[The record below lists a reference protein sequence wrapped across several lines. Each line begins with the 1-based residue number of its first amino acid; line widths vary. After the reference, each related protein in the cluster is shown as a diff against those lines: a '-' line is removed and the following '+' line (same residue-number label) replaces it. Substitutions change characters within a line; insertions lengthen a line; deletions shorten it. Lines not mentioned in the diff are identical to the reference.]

1 MTAMKKISKFR
12 FITTVLLMTLL
23 LFIGITNAA
32 ENKDI
37 RQLKEA
43 QQLDKVNHTGK
54 NIYMNFK
61 KSIIEESFI
70 KKLESVSQIES
81 FINDVAVSGLS
92 LYNVPKLSKSLAN
105 KIKQFVVLGN
115 ITPAKGDE
123 LVRKLKDMQRSNLK
137 RDCVYLCGECGE
149 DCDLAKFIT
158 ANIGESY
165 ETTTISANDSTNK
178 TFLKSQDA
186 IVQNDYANM
195 VQSFDVCLAEI
206 NRLITKM
213 PDVKSCKCDNEEC
226 YFTYSTLYLEYLFL
240 KKYITIQKGY
250 FLLKNGKYSEAETY
264 FRSQATPSTV
274 AVSKISL
281 AAEKK
286 AMIKWNEEALKMTLT
301 HFIGRCLY
309 EQGKYSEALKYFSNI
324 TFVNIPRPPSLLFG
338 DINDILAMF
347 EMYPYSGLYSD
358 FALSGDNAERGK
370 QIGKSFS
377 WLWQTFYFSGI
388 ANYKL
393 GNKKDA
399 LAFLKVYISGH
410 DKEFEKEAKKLIAEL
425 ETEPNIPAPVEISEI
440 KFLRSDGTEVKWGD
454 ILESEKTYIIQAITK
469 MPCSEA
475 TLKIKYHSDYT
486 KPQAEEWI
494 LSKKSNSNDKI
505 FEYKTL
511 IDLKIVGAIVDSK
524 KTFMTLDFVK
534 DSNNSSFED
543 SKEFTNQCIQQGYL
557 NYGTFR
563 AQKGMIVASENIAAP
578 ILPNSI
584 DAMKY
589 AGIEYLKLECGSI
602 CRLIPFACQAD
613 LLYFSGH
620 GIMKTGNLII
630 DADKNDKDIYL
641 TPEMIDKWTS
651 NIKVVIFAGCS
662 VLNMKQYYQYE
673 NMVLNPYDLPGKKWV
688 NKGPLLFLGYRH
700 KAPKDFQ
707 DDSNYTQKIVKKF
720 FDKYKSCMNYRLSWM
735 MAHLSKDKKGKNAC
749 AIDLINKTYF
759 FYRCATLIPDDS
771 GGGIAVKRYY
781 IPDQENYE

>member
-23 LFIGITNAA
+23 LFIGIATAA
-32 ENKDI
+32 GNLNI
-37 RQLKEA
+37 RQLKET
-43 QQLDKVNHTGK
+43 QQIDKVNHTGK
-54 NIYMNFK
+54 NVFMNFK

-81 FINDVAVSGLS
+81 FINDVAVSELS

-123 LVRKLKDMQRSNLK
+123 LVRKLKGMQRSNLK
-137 RDCVYLCGECGE
+137 RDRVYLCGECGE

-165 ETTTISANDSTNK
+165 ETATISANDSTNK

-240 KKYITIQKGY
+240 KKYMTIQKGY
-250 FLLKNGKYSEAETY
+250 FLLKNGRYSEAETY
-264 FRSQATPSTV
+264 FRSQTTPSTV
-274 AVSKISL
+274 AVSKISM

-286 AMIKWNEEALKMTLT
+286 AMIKWNEEALKMTVT

-399 LAFLKVYISGH
+399 LAFLKVYICGH
-410 DKEFEKEAKKLIAEL
+410 DKEFENEAKKLIAEL

-454 ILESEKTYIIQAITK
+454 ILEINQEYIIQAILK
-469 MPCSEA
+469 EIVAIQS
-475 TLKIKYHSDYT
+475 LKIKYHSDYT
-486 KPQAEEWI
+486 SPSSREWV
-494 LSKKSNSNDKI
+494 LNSKQNSNGKI
-505 FEYKTL
+505 FECKVL
-511 IDLKIVGAIVDSK
+511 INDAIVGKIDNSK
-524 KTFMTLDFVK
+524 PSFMTLDFVK
-534 DSNNSSFED
+534 DSNNSNFED
-543 SKEFTNQCIQQGYL
+543 SKEFINQCQQLGYL
-557 NYGTFR
+557 NRGTFK
-563 AQKGMIVASENIAAP
+563 AQKGTNVSIENIANP
-578 ILPNSI
+578 IMPNTI

-589 AGIEYLKLECGSI
+589 AGVEYLKLECGKI
-602 CRLIPFACQAD
+602 YRVIPFACQAEI
-613 LLYFSGH
+613 LYFSGH

-630 DADKNDKDIYL
+630 DADKNNKDVYL
-641 TPEMIDKWTS
+641 TPEMIDKWSS
-651 NIKVVIFAGCS
+651 NLKVVFLAGCS
-662 VLNMKQYYQYE
+662 VLNMRSIFYI
-673 NMVLNPYDLPGKKWV
+673 YDTPGYKWCD
-688 NKGPLLFLGYRH
+688 KGPNLFLGYAG
-700 KAPKDFQ
+700 KAPKDMQ
-707 DDSNYTQKIVKKF
+707 NNTNTTKKIIEDFWTVFKVNKKF
-720 FDKYKSCMNYRLSWM
+720 VKSWLLANDYDFGYNACSIVQYNKEFYFFNWITKLNIDNKYPIFT
-735 MAHLSKDKKGKNAC
+735 LSKIRY
-749 AIDLINKTYF
+749 IDVINY
-759 FYRCATLIPDDS
+759 
-771 GGGIAVKRYY
+771 
-781 IPDQENYE
+781 